1 MLNYK
6 KMRSSVWDRRRAGG
20 TVSVQDA
27 EEERERIRERVKGFR
42 LFDDEFMSKCF
53 ADNIECTELVLR
65 IIMDKSD
72 LMVKK
77 AHVQHVIKNLQGR
90 SLTLDIEATDS
101 EQKKYDIEVQRLD
114 SGAKP
119 KRARYHSSLLDAN
132 VLLAGEDT
140 EELPETYVIFIT
152 ENDVLGEARPIYHVN
167 RYVEETGKIFGDS
180 SHILY
185 VNGAY
190 RDETPIGLLMK
201 DFSCMNASDMHY
213 KKLADRVRYFKE
225 DEEGVKA
232 MSGIVEEL
240 IDEGKRESALR
251 MLEDGKLSNQEIAK
265 YLRLDIKVVEEL
277 EKEQKAIVC

>member
-1 MLNYK
+1 MPIQGEGEK
-6 KMRSSVWDRRRAGG
+6 
-20 TVSVQDA
+20 QD
-27 EEERERIRERVKGFR
+27 RIRERIEGYR

-53 ADNIECTELVLR
+53 ADDMECTELVLR
-65 IIMDKSD
+65 IIMDKPD
-72 LMVKK
+72 LIVKE
-77 AHVQHVIKNLQGR
+77 AHVQHMIKNLQGR
-90 SLTLDIEATDS
+90 SITLDIEATDS
-101 EQKKYDIEVQRLD
+101 EQNKFDIEVQRLD

-152 ENDVLGEARPIYHVN
+152 ENDIMGEAKPIYHVN

-185 VNGAY
+185 VNGAC

-201 DFSCMNASDMHY
+201 DFSCRNASDMHY

-232 MSGIVEEL
+232 MSGIMEEL
-240 IDEGKRESALR
+240 IDEERRESALR

-265 YLRLDIKVVEEL
+265 YLKLDIKVVEEL
-277 EKEQKAIVC
+277 EKAQKAVVC

>member
-1 MLNYK
+1 MPIQSAK
-6 KMRSSVWDRRRAGG
+6 EK
-20 TVSVQDA
+20 
-27 EEERERIRERVKGFR
+27 REKIQKRIKEFR
-42 LFDDEFMSKCF
+42 LFDDEFMTKCF
-53 ADNIECTELVLR
+53 EDDIECTELILR
-65 IIMDKSD
+65 IIMDKAD
-72 LMVKK
+72 LKVKK
-77 AHVQHVIKNLQGR
+77 AHVQHMIKNLQGR
-90 SLTLDIEATDS
+90 SITLDIEATDS
-101 EQKKYDIEVQRLD
+101 EQKRYDIEIQRLD

-132 VLLAGEDT
+132 VLLAGDDT

-152 ENDVLGEARPIYHVN
+152 ENDVMGKDKPIYHIN
-167 RYVEETGKIFGDS
+167 RFVEETGEEFGDR

-190 RDETPIGLLMK
+190 RDETPLGLLMK

-225 DEEGVKA
+225 DEEGVNT

-240 IDEGKRESALR
+240 MEEFIDEEKKESALR

-265 YLRLDIKVVEEL
+265 YLRLDIEVVEAL
-277 EKEQKAIVC
+277 EKKQKAVVC